1 MTCTVFDLNH
11 QQLFRRHK
19 SANLVTF
26 NRDII
31 YDTVWVWKK
40 IKRKKKKNKLKKFK
54 KKKLETFLKED
65 KFGQIK

>member
-40 IKRKKKKNKLKKFK
+40 IKRKKEEEQVEKIQEEKVGNVFK
-54 KKKLETFLKED
+54 RR
-65 KFGQIK
+65 QIWTN